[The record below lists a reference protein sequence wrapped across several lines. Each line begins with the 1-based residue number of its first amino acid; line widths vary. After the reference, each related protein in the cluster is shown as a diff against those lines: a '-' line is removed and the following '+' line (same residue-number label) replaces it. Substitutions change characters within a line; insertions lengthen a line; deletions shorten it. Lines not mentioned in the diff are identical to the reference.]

1 MRVAAYGI
9 AVLLACSA
17 IEAAAQQKTISQA
30 FPVRPVR
37 LIVANA
43 AGSAPDI
50 VARMVGAKLG
60 EWWGQQV
67 VVDNRPG
74 ATGLI
79 AADALAKAA
88 PDGSTLF
95 LPTATHL
102 ISTLQ
107 AHRNLLARDFAAVA
121 LVATTPFVVVVDAA
135 LPVKT
140 FPEWIAYA
148 RARPGQLLY
157 GSDGQWGSNHLCM
170 DAVNTRAGL
179 QLDHVPYKSS
189 ALVLQDLAGGRIHAY
204 CPAAPL
210 LPSILQLGK
219 MRALAITY
227 QKPTPLAPGVPPVSD
242 TLPGFEMLGWYG
254 LLAPLRT
261 PPHLVSQIN
270 GAVVKV
276 LRDPP
281 LQEQMIRVGAEAGGS
296 TPAEFAT
303 FLRNETQR
311 WEKVLREGTTIP
323 KG

>member
-1 MRVAAYGI
+1 MRISAYCMT
-9 AVLLACSA
+9 VLLACSA
-17 IEAAAQQKTISQA
+17 IEAAAQQKSASTRA

-37 LIVANA
+37 LIIANA
-43 AGSAPDI
+43 GGSAPDI
-50 VARMVGAKLG
+50 VARMVGAKLS
-60 EWWGQQV
+60 EAWGQQV

-79 AADALAKAA
+79 AADVLAKAA
-88 PDGSTLF
+88 PDGYTLF

-107 AHRNLLARDFAAVA
+107 AQRNLLARDFVAVGI
-121 LVATTPFVVVVDAA
+121 VATTPFVVVVDAA

-140 FPEWIAYA
+140 FAEWIAYA
-148 RARPGQLLY
+148 KARPGQLLY

-179 QLDHVPYKSS
+179 KLDHVPYKSS

-210 LPSILQLGK
+210 LPSILQIGK

-254 LLAPLRT
+254 LVAPLRT
-261 PPHLVSQIN
+261 PQQVVSQIN
-270 GAVVKV
+270 SALLKA
-276 LRDPP
+276 LKDPGRRRGGR
-281 LQEQMIRVGAEAGGS
+281 QHAGRIRGF
-296 TPAEFAT
+296 PA
-303 FLRNETQR
+303 
-311 WEKVLREGTTIP
+311 
-323 KG
+323 KGNAALGESAA

>member
-1 MRVAAYGI
+1 
-9 AVLLACSA
+9 
-17 IEAAAQQKTISQA
+17 
-30 FPVRPVR
+30 
-37 LIVANA
+37 
-43 AGSAPDI
+43 
-50 VARMVGAKLG
+50 
-60 EWWGQQV
+60 
-67 VVDNRPG
+67 
-74 ATGLI
+74 
-79 AADALAKAA
+79 
-88 PDGSTLF
+88 
-95 LPTATHL
+95 
-102 ISTLQ
+102 
-107 AHRNLLARDFAAVA
+107 
-121 LVATTPFVVVVDAA
+121 
-135 LPVKT
+135 
-140 FPEWIAYA
+140 
-148 RARPGQLLY
+148 
-157 GSDGQWGSNHLCM
+157 M

-276 LRDPP
+276 LKDPP